1 MRIGIMCSGNGS
13 NFENIVKNCPD
24 HKVVVMIYN
33 KMGCGAARRAQKLGI
48 NHCYIKSK
56 NDDEI
61 IQLFTSW
68 RVDVIVMAGWMRIV
82 TKKLIDAFP
91 DRIINLH
98 PSLLPK
104 YKGLHAIEQAM
115 DSGDSVTGCTVHY
128 VTEELDSGTIIEQLE
143 VPILPEYDIVSLT
156 KAIQRAE
163 YALLPHAIE
172 NVKHKLQEQD
182 SRYLLQ
188 DDLHRR
194 DSGFERTYMDEQVV

>member
-1 MRIGIMCSGNGS
+1 MRLGVMCSGNGS
-13 NFENIVKNCPD
+13 NFENIVRSCRVD
-24 HKVVVMIYN
+24 EVVLMIHN
-33 KMGCGAARRAQKLGI
+33 KRDCGAARRAQKLGI
-48 NHCYIKSK
+48 NHCHIKAS
-56 NDDEI
+56 NEDEI
-61 IQLFTSW
+61 IQLFTAW
-68 RVDVIVMAGWMRIV
+68 RVDLIVMAGWMRIV

-91 DRIINLH
+91 NRIINLH

-128 VTEELDSGTIIEQLE
+128 VTEELDSGTIIEQIE

-172 NVKHKLQEQD
+172 HVKHELQKQD
-182 SRYLLQ
+182 NRYLLQ
-188 DDLHRR
+188 DHLHRR
-194 DSGFERTYMDEQVV
+194 DRGFERTYMDEQVV